1 MGPVVQRRVDERA
14 DGSPRRWR
22 RRIDRTRAV
31 AATAGG
37 PSLGVL
43 VTVFH
48 RSRFY
53 RDALR
58 SVAEQLGPV
67 PSLEIV
73 VVHSPDVTIEV
84 PAQFK
89 TRGWSVAVV
98 RSAAVGE
105 GPFLADGLA
114 SLSTEFVVPLD
125 DDDLWAPGRLAAVA
139 ATLRGLPTASYYHN
153 GQVFVGADGSPVSA
167 AAARRHLRRFAGSP
181 TGVPRRRSA
190 SELRKAP
197 GALARWGSI
206 FNNSSVAIRRSVLV
220 ECEADLRSTT
230 RLIDSFMFYAGA
242 ASGGDLV
249 FDPAAHTLYRIHAWN
264 RSRGART
271 LGPFETTEAS
281 QTREGR
287 LASLAAMRRMA
298 ERRGASWLLPWVGR
312 DRAVLRPAGRASR
325 GGGQSRG
332 DGTALDPPR
341 PVPSLRGPRDES
353 RAHRHRVG
361 SGDGARV
368 RESGVLVGGPDR
380 PAARRR
386 RRVRK
391 TTAATSAA
399 ASTKEA

>member
-1 MGPVVQRRVDERA
+1 MASE
-14 DGSPRRWR
+14 
-22 RRIDRTRAV
+22 DRPDRAV

-139 ATLRGLPTASYYHN
+139 ATLRGLPTASDHHN

-249 FDPAAHTLYRIHAWN
+249 FDPAAYTLYRIHAWN
-264 RSRGART
+264 RSAGART

-312 DRAVLRPAGRASR
+312 DRAYFDLLEGLREGEANPAVTVRRSIRLARYLRYGDPVMNLVLTATGLGLAMAPGFANRAYWSAGR
-325 GGGQSRG
+325 
-332 DGTALDPPR
+332 TDPP
-341 PVPSLRGPRDES
+341 P
-353 RAHRHRVG
+353 
-361 SGDGARV
+361 GDAEG
-368 RESGVLVGGPDR
+368 
-380 PAARRR
+380 
-386 RRVRK
+386 
-391 TTAATSAA
+391 
-399 ASTKEA
+399 